1 MLKSHYESILLALTN
16 IGLAYKMTYRYILLL
31 SLFLLNTGLTA
42 APLTDPTMPAYY
54 KAKHTAVADVIM
66 PNDSR
71 GPVWVLNTT
80 LIDPYR
86 KIAII
91 NGQQL
96 VIGDE
101 INEAELVEI
110 SHQHVK
116 LRYKNKLITINLQRS
131 FISQIKSK

>member
-1 MLKSHYESILLALTN
+1 MSYLYTIVISV
-16 IGLAYKMTYRYILLL
+16 
-31 SLFLLNTGLTA
+31 FLLQVGVA
-42 APLTDPTMPAYY
+42 AAQLIDPTRPAHYQE
-54 KAKHTAVADVIM
+54 HNGGIIADIL
-66 PNDSR
+66 PDDPDS
-71 GPVWVLNTT
+71 PIWVLNTT
-80 LIDPYR
+80 LIDPYQ

-110 SHQHVK
+110 SHQYVK
-116 LRYKNKLITINLQRS
+116 LRFQGELITIDLHRS

>member
-1 MLKSHYESILLALTN
+1 
-16 IGLAYKMTYRYILLL
+16 MTYRYILLL

-42 APLTDPTMPAYY
+42 AQLTDPTMPAYY

-66 PNDSR
+66 PNNSI

-101 INEAELVEI
+101 INEAELV
-110 SHQHVK
+110 
-116 LRYKNKLITINLQRS
+116 
-131 FISQIKSK
+131 